1 MELHRVA
8 IVQLGHIATMHKVL
22 SMRKDKLPDVL
33 DMDGTQMFDKDLLHD
48 NFYDKLWDMV
58 KLFQEKGFLSTQLS
72 THF

>member
-1 MELHRVA
+1 
-8 IVQLGHIATMHKVL
+8 MHKVL

-58 KLFQEKGFLSTQLS
+58 ELFQEKGFLSTQLS